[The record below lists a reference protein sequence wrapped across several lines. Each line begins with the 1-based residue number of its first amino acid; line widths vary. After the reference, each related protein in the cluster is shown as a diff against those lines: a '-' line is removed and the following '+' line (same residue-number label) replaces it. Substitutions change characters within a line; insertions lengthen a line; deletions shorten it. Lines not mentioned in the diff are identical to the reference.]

1 MNNLSTILLNANLL
15 NNLDSLDFNKL
26 NISYKEMNLAAKQNE
41 LEKIDTNQCTIII
54 YKK

>member
-26 NISYKEMNLAAKQNE
+26 NSYKEMNLAAKQNE